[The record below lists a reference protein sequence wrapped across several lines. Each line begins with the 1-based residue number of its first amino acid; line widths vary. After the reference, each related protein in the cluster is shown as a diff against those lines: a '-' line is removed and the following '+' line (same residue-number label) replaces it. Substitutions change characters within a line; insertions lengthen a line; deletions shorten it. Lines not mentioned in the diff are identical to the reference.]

1 MRDAWGESVIRVT
14 LVEKKKK
21 DTITV
26 SRERCEKRNESEERR
41 RTKKRDRKIY
51 IYIYKQKGKRKI
63 KSWKNNEEER
73 WFHGLNAR
81 DSMKEECEK
90 RRKGKKKME
99 ATES

>member
-1 MRDAWGESVIRVT
+1 MWR
-14 LVEKKKK
+14 KKKK
-21 DTITV
+21 TPLL
-26 SRERCEKRNESEERR
+26 SRENGVKSVTSPRKEDEPRR
-41 RTKKRDRKIY
+41 ISTKKRDRKIY

-81 DSMKEECEK
+81 GSMKEECEK

>member
-51 IYIYKQKGKRKI
+51 IYKQKGKRKI

-81 DSMKEECEK
+81 GSMKEDCEK